1 MTDLVIKPGAASRAI
16 KKELLDRLYTI
27 EQKSP
32 KKIAALLGVSHW
44 AIRENLKH
52 SQIPVRRKR
61 LPGLDGRVVLT
72 KDLLS
77 QLYVKENLTIRQIAE
92 RTNYTQAWVGR
103 ILSRFGL
110 K

>member
-32 KKIAALLGVSHW
+32 KAIGALLGVSHW
-44 AIRENLKH
+44 AVRENLKH
-52 SQIPVRRKR
+52 CQIPVRRKR
-61 LPGLDGRVVLT
+61 LKGLDGRAVLT
-72 KDLLS
+72 KVLLR
-77 QLYVKENLTIRQIAE
+77 QLYLEENLTIRQIAE
-92 RTNYTQAWVGR
+92 RTNYTQAWIGR
-103 ILSRFGL
+103 LLSRFGL